1 MQMNE
6 KPTPGVEQ
14 REFKG
19 AIPLGNVRPASLNS
33 TEAMVGSVYHQLGE
47 QKFVDLVA
55 AFYRGV
61 AQDDVLRAEYPEEDL
76 GPAEIRLRM
85 FLIQYFGGPSTYSEH
100 RGHPRLR
107 ARHFAFKVNRDTRD
121 RWLKQMRAAMDEVS
135 LPPAIDALMWDYF
148 ERAATAMLNTA
159 D

>member
-14 REFKG
+14 RDFKG
-19 AIPLGNVRPASLNS
+19 AIPLGNARPASLNS

-85 FLIQYFGGPSTYSEH
+85 FLIQYT
-100 RGHPRLR
+100 
-107 ARHFAFKVNRDTRD
+107 AATRD
-121 RWLKQMRAAMDEVS
+121 FVPATSRSRSTET
-135 LPPAIDALMWDYF
+135 PAIAGSSTCEPRWMKFLYRPLSM
-148 ERAATAMLNTA
+148 R
-159 D
+159 